1 MHAFF
6 KPVMI
11 IFIAFCICF
20 YALVQSNAIEAKTRK
35 FISHTGLPKETT
47 DFTFHWDRLEN
58 YIKQTPERVRVFF
71 QQLGFK

>member
-11 IFIAFCICF
+11 IFIIFCIFF
-20 YALVQSNAIEAKTRK
+20 YILVQSNTIETTTRK

-47 DFTFHWDRLEN
+47 DFTFHWDRFGN
-58 YIKQTPERVRVFF
+58 YVKQTPERVRVFIDS
-71 QQLGFK
+71 FK